1 MRILALDG
9 SLARASAA
17 LWVDG
22 AVLARR
28 ALAGD
33 RGQPTALPPM
43 AEELLRD
50 GGALDAVAVVVGPGG
65 FTGLRA
71 AIALAEG
78 IALGRGVPLIG
89 VTTGEALA
97 AAVPEALRAGRAAW
111 AAIDTKRGRIAL
123 ERIGAGTLGAE
134 APPIVLEEA
143 ALPRPNGPVAIMGDA
158 APVVAARL
166 LARDAGDVLLTD
178 SRLPDAGAAALVAAL
193 RRAGR
198 LPPRGAAPLDAE
210 PPAVRLPG

>member
-50 GGALDAVAVVVGPGG
+50 GGALDAVAVVVGPA
-65 FTGLRA
+65 RS
-71 AIALAEG
+71 
-78 IALGRGVPLIG
+78 RPQ
-89 VTTGEALA
+89 
-97 AAVPEALRAGRAAW
+97 
-111 AAIDTKRGRIAL
+111 
-123 ERIGAGTLGAE
+123 
-134 APPIVLEEA
+134 
-143 ALPRPNGPVAIMGDA
+143 PR
-158 APVVAARL
+158 
-166 LARDAGDVLLTD
+166 
-178 SRLPDAGAAALVAAL
+178 
-193 RRAGR
+193 
-198 LPPRGAAPLDAE
+198 AAPLVRRSRIRCAHQWATSGPMPFIRRARAAAE
-210 PPAVRLPG
+210 ARAVAVADRLHAGLSKGYAQPVA